1 MALTASKLR
10 ENIYRILDRVLKT
23 GKPVEIVRGGK
34 RLKIVP
40 VESKG
45 NLDNLV
51 KRPEYLRCDPE
62 EIVHMDWS
70 KEWRP

>member
-1 MALTASKLR
+1 MALTTSKLR
-10 ENIYRILDRVLKT
+10 DNIYRILDRVLKT

-45 NLDNLV
+45 KLDNLV

-70 KEWRP
+70 KQWRP